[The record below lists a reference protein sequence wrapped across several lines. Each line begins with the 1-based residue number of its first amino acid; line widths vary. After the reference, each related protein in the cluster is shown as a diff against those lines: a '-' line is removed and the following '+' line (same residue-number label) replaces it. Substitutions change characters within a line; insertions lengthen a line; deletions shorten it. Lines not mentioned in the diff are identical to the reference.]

1 MIRTDD
7 LFLGAFALARGDAL
21 DRIEVAGING
31 RRVAYFHINGQDAA
45 EAVREYYLGNVVVNL
60 QLLRA
65 AVRRLKDEAFAAI
78 REDERRERHA
88 ASTDQP
94 GTDREP
100 QVADRLRR
108 ARR

>member
-1 MIRTDD
+1 VIRTDD
-7 LFLGAFALARGDAL
+7 LFLGAFALARGGAL

-31 RRVAYFHINGQDAA
+31 RRVAYFHIDGTEAA
-45 EAVREYYLGNVVVNL
+45 EAVREYYLGPVVVNL

-65 AVRRLKDEAFAAI
+65 AVRRLKDEAFEAI
-78 REDERRERHA
+78 RQEERRQRHA
-88 ASTDQP
+88 TSTDQP
-94 GTDREP
+94 GPDREN